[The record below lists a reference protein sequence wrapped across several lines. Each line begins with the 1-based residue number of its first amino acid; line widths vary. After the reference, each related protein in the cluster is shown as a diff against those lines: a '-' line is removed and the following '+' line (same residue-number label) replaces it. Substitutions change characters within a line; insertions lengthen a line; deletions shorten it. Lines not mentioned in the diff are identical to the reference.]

1 MLLQLLLLNT
11 TMALAQD
18 YSPFIEAVDEYV
30 PAPGQF
36 INTLPLWEEGD
47 DAETMAEK
55 CTEAIAHNAGG
66 MICLGAWG
74 GYVTFHFDHP
84 LVNVAGCLDLCV
96 LGNAYEGNSE
106 PGIIM
111 VSKDDNGNGLPDD
124 VWYEISGSADTD
136 SLGLVIYDY
145 EVEYSQTPEGE
156 IVWTDNRE
164 NSGTIQ
170 RNSFHQQPYFP
181 QWIPSPLTLRGTRLP
196 DNASDQSGNGTYWV
210 HQTLRYGYADNVSN
224 DDSERCSINLDWAVD
239 PVTRQ
244 PVSLDCVHF
253 VRIYSACLQN
263 CGWLGETSTEVCGAT
278 DLHPSAPLQPEALEQ
293 INVDAVPVQLFDL
306 WGRKVK
312 DHSYHDN
319 SIQISHLR
327 N

>member
-1 MLLQLLLLNT
+1 MLLQLLLFNT
-11 TMALAQD
+11 SMALAQD
-18 YSPFIEAVDEYV
+18 NSPYIEAVDEYV

-47 DAETMAEK
+47 DALTMAEK
-55 CTEAIAHNAGG
+55 CTDAIAHNAGG

-84 LVNVAGCLDLCV
+84 LVNVAGCLDMCV
-96 LGNAYEGNSE
+96 LGNSYEGNSE

-111 VSKDDNGNGLPDD
+111 VSKDENGNGLPDD

-136 SLGLVIYDY
+136 SLGQVIYGY
-145 EVEYSQTPEGE
+145 EVEYSLSSEGE
-156 IVWTDNRE
+156 ILWTDNHE
-164 NSGTIQ
+164 NSGTIP

-181 QWIPSPLTLRGTRLP
+181 QWIQAPLTLWGTRLP
-196 DNASDQSGNGTYWV
+196 DNAFDQSGNGTYWI
-210 HQTLRYGYADNVSN
+210 HQTLRYGYADNASN
-224 DDSERCSINLDWAVD
+224 SDSERCSINLDWAVD
-239 PVTRQ
+239 PITRQ

-278 DLHPSAPLQPEALEQ
+278 DLHPSAPLQPEALEC
-293 INVDAVPVQLFDL
+293 ITADDAPTLLIDL
-306 WGRKVK
+306 WGRTAKTTFIHNNK
-312 DHSYHDN
+312 Y
-319 SIQISHLR
+319 LR
-327 N
+327 FIKKQ